1 MRLDAEQL
9 AFFRREGY
17 LVVPDALDPAGLQPA
32 IDEITESIHALA
44 VEAAARGNLSRTYA
58 NEPFET
64 RLWKIHQ
71 EYEDLYWSVIFGRL
85 QGRGIFALVT
95 NDELLDL
102 AESIVGPEII
112 GSAVYRLRPKL
123 PGHWHGEVPWHQDS
137 GYFEPVCDNE
147 LILTVWVPFVDA
159 TVERGCLEVMPGV
172 HGGGVVRHQQ
182 LAAGEEGRR
191 AYLEIAEDDLP
202 GDRVTP
208 VPVDRGG
215 VVLLTNRTPHRSTP
229 NRSGVIRWSI
239 DIRYQSADL
248 PTNFPPLAQPRNGQI
263 DGQTGGRA
271 DGQTDGRAGGGAP
284 AEPGATCY
292 PPEADFL
299 VRSRS
304 RPQAVVRSWE
314 AFDELRRSHR
324 PADSTARWE

>member
-1 MRLDAEQL
+1 MRLDSEQL
-9 AFFRREGY
+9 AFFKQEGY
-17 LVVPDALDPAGLQPA
+17 LVVPGALDPVGLQPA
-32 IDEITESIHALA
+32 IDEITEAIDGH
-44 VEAAARGNLSRTYA
+44 AAAAVARGDLSHTYA
-58 NEPFET
+58 DEPFET

-71 EYEDLYWSVIFGRL
+71 EYEDLYWSVIYGQL
-85 QGRGIFALVT
+85 QGHGIFALVS
-95 NDELLDL
+95 NEELLDL

-172 HGGGVVRHQQ
+172 HTGGVVRHTQ
-182 LAAGEEGRR
+182 LEAGEEGRR
-191 AYLEIAEDDLP
+191 AYLEILENDLP
-202 GDRVTP
+202 GGRVVAT
-208 VPVDRGG
+208 PVDRGG

-229 NRSGVIRWSI
+229 NRSDVIRWSI

-248 PTNFPPLAQPRNGQI
+248 PTNFPPLAMDRNGSASI
-263 DGQTGGRA
+263 NGADSA
-271 DGQTDGRAGGGAP
+271 DGSLP
-284 AEPGATCY
+284 EVPLTCY
-292 PPEADFL
+292 PPESDFL

-304 RPQAVVRSWE
+304 RPEAVVRTWRE
-314 AFDELRRSHR
+314 FNEIRRAHL
-324 PADSTARWE
+324 PADSTVRWE